1 MNTSTMNTSS
11 RSGFTLI
18 EILVVVG
25 IVGVLSAVVFASFG
39 GARDQSRDNAIK
51 AEMDML
57 RLEARLY
64 YERFRQYADGS
75 ESASTFAACN
85 GGSGMGNSLFG
96 NGASDQT
103 VVDMVAAVYEVSE
116 SAGAD
121 VYCAATEYSWAFAV
135 PLHNASGSNT
145 SWCVDSSGSPKAIS
159 GTPRLLSGGTAQCP
173 S

>member
-1 MNTSTMNTSS
+1 MDTSS
-11 RSGFTLI
+11 RSGFTLV

-25 IVGVLSAVVFASFG
+25 IIGVLSAVVFASFG

-64 YERFRQYADGS
+64 YERFRQYADGQ
-75 ESASTFAACN
+75 ESASSYTACS

-96 NGASDQT
+96 NGAQDQM
-103 VVDMVAAVYEVSE
+103 VIDMVTAVYDVSQ

-121 VYCAATEYSWAFAV
+121 VYCAATEYSWAFAA

-145 SWCVDSSGSPKAIS
+145 GWCVDSSGASKAIS
-159 GTPRLLSGGTAQCP
+159 GTPTLLSGGTAQCP